1 MGYMVNSI
9 SNNGFTKVSE
19 KYHSTVISRK
29 DAIKSI
35 TLIITKI
42 LSYKKYLAL
51 KHNLLNILLYF

>member
-1 MGYMVNSI
+1 MVLQKFLRNI
-9 SNNGFTKVSE
+9 IQLLFLGRMQK
-19 KYHSTVISRK
+19 K
-29 DAIKSI
+29 